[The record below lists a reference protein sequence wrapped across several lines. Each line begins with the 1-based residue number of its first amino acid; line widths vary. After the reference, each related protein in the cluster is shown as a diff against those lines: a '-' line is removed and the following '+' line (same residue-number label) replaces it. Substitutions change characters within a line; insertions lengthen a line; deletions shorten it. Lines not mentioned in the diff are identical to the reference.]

1 MKENDNTTGSA
12 GTSLEAGTVRT
23 SRESGNAMTA
33 RETGTAGVSRLDGTS
48 GASGDACTAG
58 TARLGNYGTE
68 EVADIVV
75 IGGGAAGMIAA
86 LTAKKAGKDLS
97 VVILEKMPRPGR
109 KILVTGKGRCN
120 LTNACDWDEFSL
132 HIHPKPNL
140 LKHAFRAFTPSD
152 TIAAFNAMGLDC
164 VTERGRR
171 VFPASMK
178 AMDVVDTLAGSLKR
192 SGVEIRCGLKVEKI
206 EKTPEGFFRIF
217 YTMACRR
224 SDIRE
229 RGNGCD
235 SPGGNCGIPGG
246 NGIPERSM
254 ITAKAVIL
262 ATGGLSYPGTGSE
275 GDGYPMATALGHKIV
290 PCFPSLT
297 ALRPSGYATS
307 RKLLEGI
314 HLKNVSLYLFI
325 NGSLAQEEFGE
336 LDFTDGGIEG
346 ALGFRV
352 SRKAVK
358 ALANGASVT
367 VRIDLKPALDENQLE
382 KKLGNVGM
390 LDGSKSH
397 TVSSIPVSILSS
409 LIPTSIAKAFAATNK
424 ANIKRYGLAA
434 SLKKWDFAIEGYTG
448 YERAVITAGGI
459 SDDEVNPKTMES
471 KLVPGLYFAGEILD
485 IDGDTGGYNLQIAWS
500 TGHAAGLAAGMAA
513 GLAAGK

>member
-1 MKENDNTTGSA
+1 MKENDNTTGRA
-12 GTSLEAGTVRT
+12 GTAQEAGRAGTPRLGCTVRASREAGTA
-23 SRESGNAMTA
+23 E
-33 RETGTAGVSRLDGTS
+33 VSRFGCTS
-48 GASGDACTAG
+48 GASGEAGTAG
-58 TARLGNYGTE
+58 TAQLGGTYGTE

-75 IGGGAAGMIAA
+75 IGGGAAGMMAA
-86 LTAKKAGKDLS
+86 LTAKKARKDLS

-224 SDIRE
+224 SDSPK

-235 SPGGNCGIPGG
+235 SQGGNNCGIQGG
-246 NGIPERSM
+246 NGIPKHSM

-297 ALRPSGYATS
+297 ALRPAGYATS

-390 LDGSKSH
+390 LDFSKSH
-397 TVSSIPVSILSS
+397 TASSIPVSILSS

-500 TGHAAGLAAGMAA
+500 TGHAAGLAAE
-513 GLAAGK
+513 LAAGK

>member
-1 MKENDNTTGSA
+1 MKENDNTTGRA
-12 GTSLEAGTVRT
+12 GTAQEAGR
-23 SRESGNAMTA
+23 
-33 RETGTAGVSRLDGTS
+33 
-48 GASGDACTAG
+48 AG
-58 TARLGNYGTE
+58 TARLGSYGTE

-75 IGGGAAGMIAA
+75 IGGGAAGMMAA

-206 EKTPEGFFRIF
+206 EKTPEGFFHIF
-217 YTMACRR
+217 YTMAGRR
-224 SDIRE
+224 SDI
-229 RGNGCD
+229 
-235 SPGGNCGIPGG
+235 PK
-246 NGIPERSM
+246 RSM

-275 GDGYPMATALGHKIV
+275 GDGYPMATDLGHKIV

-297 ALRPSGYATS
+297 ALRPAGYATS

-382 KKLGNVGM
+382 KKLGNAGM

-409 LIPTSIAKAFAATNK
+409 LIPTSIAKALAATNK

-500 TGHAAGLAAGMAA
+500 TGHAAGLAAG
-513 GLAAGK
+513 LAAGK

>member
-1 MKENDNTTGSA
+1 MKENDNTTGRA
-12 GTSLEAGTVRT
+12 GTAQEAGR
-23 SRESGNAMTA
+23 
-33 RETGTAGVSRLDGTS
+33 
-48 GASGDACTAG
+48 AG
-58 TARLGNYGTE
+58 TARLGSYGTE
-68 EVADIVV
+68 EGADIVV
-75 IGGGAAGMIAA
+75 IGGGAAGMMAA

-206 EKTPEGFFRIF
+206 EKTPEGFFHIF
-217 YTMACRR
+217 YTMAGRR
-224 SDIRE
+224 SDIPK
-229 RGNGCD
+229 RG
-235 SPGGNCGIPGG
+235 
-246 NGIPERSM
+246 M

-297 ALRPSGYATS
+297 ALRPAGYATS

-325 NGSLAQEEFGE
+325 NGSLVQEEFGE

-382 KKLGNVGM
+382 KKLGNAGM

-397 TVSSIPVSILSS
+397 TESSIPVSILSS

-500 TGHAAGLAAGMAA
+500 TGHAAGLAAG
-513 GLAAGK
+513 LAAGK

>member
-1 MKENDNTTGSA
+1 MKENDNTTGRA
-12 GTSLEAGTVRT
+12 GTARKAGTAGTPRLGCTVRASREAGTA
-23 SRESGNAMTA
+23 E
-33 RETGTAGVSRLDGTS
+33 VSRLGGTS
-48 GASGDACTAG
+48 GASGEAGTAG
-58 TARLGNYGTE
+58 TARLGSYGTE

-75 IGGGAAGMIAA
+75 IGGGAAGMMAA
-86 LTAKKAGKDLS
+86 LTTKKARKDLS

-178 AMDVVDTLAGSLKR
+178 AMDVVDTLTGSLKR

-217 YTMACRR
+217 YTMAGRR
-224 SDIRE
+224 PDIRE
-229 RGNGCD
+229 RGN
-235 SPGGNCGIPGG
+235 GIPGG
-246 NGIPERSM
+246 NGIPKHSM

-297 ALRPSGYATS
+297 ALRPAGYATS

-500 TGHAAGLAAGMAA
+500 TGHAAGLAAE
-513 GLAAGK
+513 LAAGK

>member
-1 MKENDNTTGSA
+1 MKENDNTTGTA
-12 GTSLEAGTVRT
+12 GTS
-23 SRESGNAMTA
+23 
-33 RETGTAGVSRLDGTS
+33 
-48 GASGDACTAG
+48 
-58 TARLGNYGTE
+58 RLGCTYGTE
-68 EVADIVV
+68 EVADMVV
-75 IGGGAAGMIAA
+75 IGGGAAGMMAA
-86 LTAKKAGKDLS
+86 LTAKKACKDLS

-132 HIHPKPNL
+132 HVHPKPNL
-140 LKHAFRAFTPSD
+140 LKHAFRAFTPSE

-217 YTMACRR
+217 YTMAGRR
-224 SDIRE
+224 SD
-229 RGNGCD
+229 
-235 SPGGNCGIPGG
+235 SPKHG
-246 NGIPERSM
+246 NGIPERGM

-297 ALRPSGYATS
+297 ALRPAGYATS

-358 ALANGASVT
+358 ALTNGASVT

-390 LDGSKSH
+390 LDGSESH

-424 ANIKRYGLAA
+424 TNIKRYGLAA

-500 TGHAAGLAAGMAA
+500 TGHAAGLAAG
-513 GLAAGK
+513 LAAGK

>member
-1 MKENDNTTGSA
+1 MKENDNTTGRA
-12 GTSLEAGTVRT
+12 GTSREAG
-23 SRESGNAMTA
+23 
-33 RETGTAGVSRLDGTS
+33 
-48 GASGDACTAG
+48 TAG
-58 TARLGNYGTE
+58 TAQLGGYGTE
-68 EVADIVV
+68 EGADIVV
-75 IGGGAAGMIAA
+75 IGGGAAGMMAA

-206 EKTPEGFFRIF
+206 EKTPEGFFHIF
-217 YTMACRR
+217 YTMAGRR
-224 SDIRE
+224 SD
-229 RGNGCD
+229 
-235 SPGGNCGIPGG
+235 
-246 NGIPERSM
+246 IPERSM

-297 ALRPSGYATS
+297 ALRPAGYATS

-382 KKLGNVGM
+382 KKLGNAGM

-409 LIPTSIAKAFAATNK
+409 LIPTSIAKALAATNK

-500 TGHAAGLAAGMAA
+500 TGHAAGLAAG
-513 GLAAGK
+513 LAAGK

>member
-1 MKENDNTTGSA
+1 MKENDNTTGRA
-12 GTSLEAGTVRT
+12 GTAQEAGR
-23 SRESGNAMTA
+23 
-33 RETGTAGVSRLDGTS
+33 
-48 GASGDACTAG
+48 AG
-58 TARLGNYGTE
+58 TARLGSYGTE

-75 IGGGAAGMIAA
+75 IGGGAAGMMAA

-206 EKTPEGFFRIF
+206 EKTPEGFFHIF
-217 YTMACRR
+217 YMMAGRR
-224 SDIRE
+224 SDSPKH
-229 RGNGCD
+229 GN
-235 SPGGNCGIPGG
+235 NCGIPGGSNCGIQGG
-246 NGIPERSM
+246 NGIPERGM

-297 ALRPSGYATS
+297 ALRPAGYATS

-358 ALANGASVT
+358 ALTNGASVT

-382 KKLGNVGM
+382 KKLGNASM
-390 LDGSKSH
+390 HDGCKSH
-397 TVSSIPVSILSS
+397 TASSIPVPILSS

-424 ANIKRYGLAA
+424 TNIKRYGLAA

-500 TGHAAGLAAGMAA
+500 TGHAAGLAAG
-513 GLAAGK
+513 LAAGK

>member
-1 MKENDNTTGSA
+1 MKENDNTTGRA
-12 GTSLEAGTVRT
+12 GTSREAG
-23 SRESGNAMTA
+23 
-33 RETGTAGVSRLDGTS
+33 
-48 GASGDACTAG
+48 TAG
-58 TARLGNYGTE
+58 TAQLGGYGTE
-68 EVADIVV
+68 EGADIVV
-75 IGGGAAGMIAA
+75 IGGGAAGMMAA

-132 HIHPKPNL
+132 HVHPKPNL
-140 LKHAFRAFTPSD
+140 LKHAFRAFTPSE

-206 EKTPEGFFRIF
+206 EKTPEGFFHIF
-217 YTMACRR
+217 YTMAGRR
-224 SDIRE
+224 S
-229 RGNGCD
+229 
-235 SPGGNCGIPGG
+235 
-246 NGIPERSM
+246 GIPERSM

-297 ALRPSGYATS
+297 ALRPAGYATS

-358 ALANGASVT
+358 ALTNGASVT

-382 KKLGNVGM
+382 KKLGNAGM

-409 LIPTSIAKAFAATNK
+409 LIPTSIAKALAATNK

-500 TGHAAGLAAGMAA
+500 TGHAAGLAAG
-513 GLAAGK
+513 LAAGK

>member
-1 MKENDNTTGSA
+1 MKENDNTTGRA
-12 GTSLEAGTVRT
+12 GTSRKAGTA
-23 SRESGNAMTA
+23 E
-33 RETGTAGVSRLDGTS
+33 VSRLGGT
-48 GASGDACTAG
+48 
-58 TARLGNYGTE
+58 YGTE

-75 IGGGAAGMIAA
+75 IGGGAAGMMAA
-86 LTAKKAGKDLS
+86 LTAKKARKDLS

-140 LKHAFRAFTPSD
+140 LKHAFRAFTSSD

-178 AMDVVDTLAGSLKR
+178 AMDVVDTLTGSLKR
-192 SGVEIRCGLKVEKI
+192 SGVEIRCGLKVKKI

-217 YTMACRR
+217 YTMSGRR
-224 SDIRE
+224 PDSPKL
-229 RGNGCD
+229 GNGCD
-235 SPGGNCGIPGG
+235 SQGGNNCGIPGGSNCGIPGG
-246 NGIPERSM
+246 NGIRERDM

-390 LDGSKSH
+390 LDVSKSH
-397 TVSSIPVSILSS
+397 TASSIPVSILSS

-459 SDDEVNPKTMES
+459 SDNEVNPKTMES

>member
-1 MKENDNTTGSA
+1 MKENDNTTGRA
-12 GTSLEAGTVRT
+12 GTAQEAGR
-23 SRESGNAMTA
+23 
-33 RETGTAGVSRLDGTS
+33 
-48 GASGDACTAG
+48 AG
-58 TARLGNYGTE
+58 TARLGSYGTE

-75 IGGGAAGMIAA
+75 IGGGAAGMMAA

-132 HIHPKPNL
+132 HVHPKPNL
-140 LKHAFRAFTPSD
+140 LKHAFRAFTPSE

-206 EKTPEGFFRIF
+206 EKTPGGFFHIF
-217 YTMACRR
+217 YTMAGRR
-224 SDIRE
+224 SDI
-229 RGNGCD
+229 
-235 SPGGNCGIPGG
+235 PK
-246 NGIPERSM
+246 RSM

-297 ALRPSGYATS
+297 ALRPAGYATS

-382 KKLGNVGM
+382 KKLGNAGM

-409 LIPTSIAKAFAATNK
+409 LIPTSIAKALAATNK

-500 TGHAAGLAAGMAA
+500 TGHAAGLAAG
-513 GLAAGK
+513 LAAGK

>member
-1 MKENDNTTGSA
+1 MKENDNTTGTA
-12 GTSLEAGTVRT
+12 GTSREAG
-23 SRESGNAMTA
+23 
-33 RETGTAGVSRLDGTS
+33 
-48 GASGDACTAG
+48 TAG
-58 TARLGNYGTE
+58 TAQLGGYGTE

-75 IGGGAAGMIAA
+75 IGGGAAGMMAA

-140 LKHAFRAFTPSD
+140 LKHAFRAFTPSE

-206 EKTPEGFFRIF
+206 EKTPEGFFHIF
-217 YTMACRR
+217 YMMAGSR
-224 SDIRE
+224 SDSPK
-229 RGNGCD
+229 RGN
-235 SPGGNCGIPGG
+235 NCGIPGGSNCGIPGGNGIQGG

-262 ATGGLSYPGTGSE
+262 ATGGLSCPGTGSE

-297 ALRPSGYATS
+297 ALRPAGYATS

-382 KKLGNVGM
+382 KKLGNAGM
-390 LDGSKSH
+390 LDDSKSH

-424 ANIKRYGLAA
+424 TNIKRYGLAA

-500 TGHAAGLAAGMAA
+500 TGHAAGLAAG
-513 GLAAGK
+513 LAAGK

>member
-1 MKENDNTTGSA
+1 MKENDNTTGRA
-12 GTSLEAGTVRT
+12 GTAQEAGT
-23 SRESGNAMTA
+23 
-33 RETGTAGVSRLDGTS
+33 AGASRLGCTS
-48 GASGDACTAG
+48 GASGYACTAG
-58 TARLGNYGTE
+58 TTQLGGTYGTE

-75 IGGGAAGMIAA
+75 IGGGAAGMMAA
-86 LTAKKAGKDLS
+86 LTAKKNRKDLS

-178 AMDVVDTLAGSLKR
+178 AMDVVDTLTGSLKC

-217 YTMACRR
+217 YTMAGRR
-224 SDIRE
+224 PDSPKL
-229 RGNGCD
+229 GNGCD
-235 SPGGNCGIPGG
+235 SQGGNNCGIPGGNNCGIPGGSNCGIPGG
-246 NGIPERSM
+246 NGIPKHSM

-424 ANIKRYGLAA
+424 ANIKHYGLAA

-513 GLAAGK
+513 GK

>member
-1 MKENDNTTGSA
+1 MKENDNTTGTA
-12 GTSLEAGTVRT
+12 GTSREAG
-23 SRESGNAMTA
+23 
-33 RETGTAGVSRLDGTS
+33 
-48 GASGDACTAG
+48 TAG
-58 TARLGNYGTE
+58 TAQLGGYGTE

-75 IGGGAAGMIAA
+75 IGGGAAGMMAA

-132 HIHPKPNL
+132 HIHPKQNL
-140 LKHAFRAFTPSD
+140 LKHAFRAFTPSE

-206 EKTPEGFFRIF
+206 EKTPEGFFHIF
-217 YTMACRR
+217 YTMAGRR
-224 SDIRE
+224 SDSPKH
-229 RGNGCD
+229 GNNCGI
-235 SPGGNCGIPGG
+235 PGGSNCGIPGG
-246 NGIPERSM
+246 NGIQGGNGIPERGM

-275 GDGYPMATALGHKIV
+275 GDGYPMATDLGHKIV

-297 ALRPSGYATS
+297 ALRPAGYATS

-314 HLKNVSLYLFI
+314 HLKNVSLHLFI

-382 KKLGNVGM
+382 KKLGNASM
-390 LDGSKSH
+390 HDGCKSH
-397 TVSSIPVSILSS
+397 TASSIPVPILSS

-500 TGHAAGLAAGMAA
+500 TGHAAGLAAG
-513 GLAAGK
+513 LAAGK

>member
-1 MKENDNTTGSA
+1 MQFTKNFPIGDGFSGEED
-12 GTSLEAGTVRT
+12 TVIRLFVQIRVEQGFACRN
-23 SRESGNAMTA
+23 RECVT
-33 RETGTAGVSRLDGTS
+33 VLDI
-48 GASGDACTAG
+48 D
-58 TARLGNYGTE
+58 LK
-68 EVADIVV
+68 VIV
-75 IGGGAAGMIAA
+75 G
-86 LTAKKAGKDLS
+86 
-97 VVILEKMPRPGR
+97 
-109 KILVTGKGRCN
+109 ILVR
-120 LTNACDWDEFSL
+120 
-132 HIHPKPNL
+132 I
-140 LKHAFRAFTPSD
+140 
-152 TIAAFNAMGLDC
+152 
-164 VTERGRR
+164 RGRHHLQ
-171 VFPASMK
+171 
-178 AMDVVDTLAGSLKR
+178 T
-192 SGVEIRCGLKVEKI
+192 EKVE
-206 EKTPEGFFRIF
+206 PPH
-217 YTMACRR
+217 A
-224 SDIRE
+224 
-229 RGNGCD
+229 
-235 SPGGNCGIPGG
+235 
-246 NGIPERSM
+246 
-254 ITAKAVIL
+254 
-262 ATGGLSYPGTGSE
+262 LSGK
-275 GDGYPMATALGHKIV
+275 L
-290 PCFPSLT
+290 PCP
-297 ALRPSGYATS
+297 
-307 RKLLEGI
+307 
-314 HLKNVSLYLFI
+314 FI

-500 TGHAAGLAAGMAA
+500 TGHAAGLAAE
-513 GLAAGK
+513 LAAGK

>member
-1 MKENDNTTGSA
+1 MKENDNTTGRA
-12 GTSLEAGTVRT
+12 GTAQEAGTVRT
-23 SRESGNAMTA
+23 ALEA
-33 RETGTAGVSRLDGTS
+33 GTAEVSRLGGTS
-48 GASGDACTAG
+48 GASGEAGTAG
-58 TARLGNYGTE
+58 TARLGSYGTE
-68 EVADIVV
+68 EGADIVV
-75 IGGGAAGMIAA
+75 IGGGAAGMMAA

-140 LKHAFRAFTPSD
+140 LKHAFRAFTPSN

-178 AMDVVDTLAGSLKR
+178 AMDVVDTLSGSLKR

-217 YTMACRR
+217 YMMAGRR

-235 SPGGNCGIPGG
+235 RPGGNNCGIQGG
-246 NGIPERSM
+246 NGIPKHSM

-336 LDFTDGGIEG
+336 LDFS
-346 ALGFRV
+346 FRV

-459 SDDEVNPKTMES
+459 SDNEVNPKTMES

-500 TGHAAGLAAGMAA
+500 TGHAAGLAAG
-513 GLAAGK
+513 LAAGK

>member
-1 MKENDNTTGSA
+1 MKENDNTTGRA
-12 GTSLEAGTVRT
+12 GTSREAG
-23 SRESGNAMTA
+23 
-33 RETGTAGVSRLDGTS
+33 
-48 GASGDACTAG
+48 TAG
-58 TARLGNYGTE
+58 TAQLGGYGTE
-68 EVADIVV
+68 EGADIVV
-75 IGGGAAGMIAA
+75 IGGGAAGMMAA

-140 LKHAFRAFTPSD
+140 LKHAFRAFTPSE

-178 AMDVVDTLAGSLKR
+178 AMDVVDTLTGSLKR

-206 EKTPEGFFRIF
+206 EKTPEGFFHIF
-217 YTMACRR
+217 YTMAGRR

-229 RGNGCD
+229 R
-235 SPGGNCGIPGG
+235 G

-275 GDGYPMATALGHKIV
+275 GDGYPMATDLGHKIV
-290 PCFPSLT
+290 PCFPSLA
-297 ALRPSGYATS
+297 ALRPAGYATS

-382 KKLGNVGM
+382 KKLGNAGM

-409 LIPTSIAKAFAATNK
+409 LIPTSIAKALAATNK

-500 TGHAAGLAAGMAA
+500 TGHAAGLAAG
-513 GLAAGK
+513 LAAGK

>member
-1 MKENDNTTGSA
+1 MKENDNTTGRA
-12 GTSLEAGTVRT
+12 GTAQEAGTVRT
-23 SRESGNAMTA
+23 ALEA
-33 RETGTAGVSRLDGTS
+33 GTAEVSRLGGTS
-48 GASGDACTAG
+48 GASGEAGTAG
-58 TARLGNYGTE
+58 TARLGSYGTE
-68 EVADIVV
+68 EGADIVV
-75 IGGGAAGMIAA
+75 IGGGAAGMMAA

-140 LKHAFRAFTPSD
+140 MKHAFRAFTPSN

-178 AMDVVDTLAGSLKR
+178 AMDVVDTLSGSLKR

-217 YTMACRR
+217 YMMAGRR

-235 SPGGNCGIPGG
+235 RPGGNNCGIPGG
-246 NGIPERSM
+246 NGIPKHSM

-390 LDGSKSH
+390 LDVSKSH
-397 TVSSIPVSILSS
+397 TASSIPVSILSS
-409 LIPTSIAKAFAATNK
+409 LIN
-424 ANIKRYGLAA
+424 
-434 SLKKWDFAIEGYTG
+434 
-448 YERAVITAGGI
+448 
-459 SDDEVNPKTMES
+459 EVNPKTMES

>member
-1 MKENDNTTGSA
+1 MKENDNTTGRA
-12 GTSLEAGTVRT
+12 GTAQEAGR
-23 SRESGNAMTA
+23 
-33 RETGTAGVSRLDGTS
+33 
-48 GASGDACTAG
+48 AG
-58 TARLGNYGTE
+58 TARLGSYGTE

-75 IGGGAAGMIAA
+75 IGGGAAGMMAA

-206 EKTPEGFFRIF
+206 EKTPEGFFHIF
-217 YTMACRR
+217 YTMAGRR
-224 SDIRE
+224 SDI
-229 RGNGCD
+229 
-235 SPGGNCGIPGG
+235 PK
-246 NGIPERSM
+246 RSM

-297 ALRPSGYATS
+297 ALRPAGYATS

-382 KKLGNVGM
+382 KKLGNAGM

-409 LIPTSIAKAFAATNK
+409 LIPTSIAKALAATNK

-500 TGHAAGLAAGMAA
+500 TGHAAGLAAG
-513 GLAAGK
+513 LAAGK

>member
-1 MKENDNTTGSA
+1 M
-12 GTSLEAGTVRT
+12 
-23 SRESGNAMTA
+23 M
-33 RETGTAGVSRLDGTS
+33 
-48 GASGDACTAG
+48 
-58 TARLGNYGTE
+58 
-68 EVADIVV
+68 
-75 IGGGAAGMIAA
+75 AA

-217 YTMACRR
+217 YTMAGRR
-224 SDIRE
+224 PDIRE

-235 SPGGNCGIPGG
+235 SPGGNNCGSPGGSNCGIPGG
-246 NGIPERSM
+246 NGIRERGM

-390 LDGSKSH
+390 ADGSKSH

-424 ANIKRYGLAA
+424 ANIKHYGLAA

-459 SDDEVNPKTMES
+459 SDNEVNPKTMES

-500 TGHAAGLAAGMAA
+500 TGHAAGLAAG
-513 GLAAGK
+513 LAAGK

>member
-1 MKENDNTTGSA
+1 MKENDNTTGRA
-12 GTSLEAGTVRT
+12 GTAQEAGR
-23 SRESGNAMTA
+23 
-33 RETGTAGVSRLDGTS
+33 
-48 GASGDACTAG
+48 AG
-58 TARLGNYGTE
+58 TARLGSYGTE

-75 IGGGAAGMIAA
+75 IGGGAAGMMAA

-171 VFPASMK
+171 IFPASMK

-206 EKTPEGFFRIF
+206 EKTPGGFFHIF
-217 YTMACRR
+217 YTMAGRR
-224 SDIRE
+224 SDSPE
-229 RGNGCD
+229 RG
-235 SPGGNCGIPGG
+235 
-246 NGIPERSM
+246 M

-275 GDGYPMATALGHKIV
+275 GDGYPMATDLGHKIV

-297 ALRPSGYATS
+297 ALRPAGYATS

-382 KKLGNVGM
+382 KKLGNAGM

-424 ANIKRYGLAA
+424 TNIKRYGLAA

-500 TGHAAGLAAGMAA
+500 TGHAAGLAAG
-513 GLAAGK
+513 LAAGK

>member
-1 MKENDNTTGSA
+1 MKENDNTTG
-12 GTSLEAGTVRT
+12 R
-23 SRESGNAMTA
+23 
-33 RETGTAGVSRLDGTS
+33 
-48 GASGDACTAG
+48 AG
-58 TARLGNYGTE
+58 TAREAGTAGGSQLGGTYGTE

-75 IGGGAAGMIAA
+75 IGGGAAGMMAA

-97 VVILEKMPRPGR
+97 VVIVEKMPRPGR

-206 EKTPEGFFRIF
+206 EKTPEGFFRII
-217 YTMACRR
+217 YTMAGRR
-224 SDIRE
+224 PDIRE

-235 SPGGNCGIPGG
+235 SPGGNNCGSPGGSNCGIPGG
-246 NGIPERSM
+246 NGIRERGM

-297 ALRPSGYATS
+297 ALRPAGYAIS

-314 HLKNVSLYLFI
+314 HLKNVSLHLFI
-325 NGSLAQEEFGE
+325 NGNLAQEEFGE

-390 LDGSKSH
+390 ADGSKSH

>member
-1 MKENDNTTGSA
+1 MKENDNTTGRA
-12 GTSLEAGTVRT
+12 GTAQEAGR
-23 SRESGNAMTA
+23 
-33 RETGTAGVSRLDGTS
+33 
-48 GASGDACTAG
+48 AG
-58 TARLGNYGTE
+58 TARLGSYGTE

-75 IGGGAAGMIAA
+75 IGGGAAGMMAA

-97 VVILEKMPRPGR
+97 IVILEKMPRPGR

-164 VTERGRR
+164 VIERGRR

-206 EKTPEGFFRIF
+206 EKTPEGFFHIF
-217 YTMACRR
+217 YTMAGRR
-224 SDIRE
+224 SD
-229 RGNGCD
+229 
-235 SPGGNCGIPGG
+235 
-246 NGIPERSM
+246 IPERSM

-297 ALRPSGYATS
+297 ALRPAGYATS

-336 LDFTDGGIEG
+336 LDFTNGGIEG

-358 ALANGASVT
+358 AWANGASVT

-382 KKLGNVGM
+382 KKLGNAGM

-409 LIPTSIAKAFAATNK
+409 LIPTSIAKALAATNK

-500 TGHAAGLAAGMAA
+500 TGHAAGLAAG
-513 GLAAGK
+513 LAAGK

>member
-1 MKENDNTTGSA
+1 MKENDNTTGRA
-12 GTSLEAGTVRT
+12 GTSREAG
-23 SRESGNAMTA
+23 
-33 RETGTAGVSRLDGTS
+33 
-48 GASGDACTAG
+48 TAG
-58 TARLGNYGTE
+58 TAQLGGYGTE
-68 EVADIVV
+68 EGADIVV
-75 IGGGAAGMIAA
+75 IGGGAAGMMAA

-206 EKTPEGFFRIF
+206 EKTPEGFFNIF
-217 YTMACRR
+217 YTMAGRR
-224 SDIRE
+224 SD
-229 RGNGCD
+229 
-235 SPGGNCGIPGG
+235 
-246 NGIPERSM
+246 IPERSM

-297 ALRPSGYATS
+297 ALRPAGYATS

-382 KKLGNVGM
+382 KKLGNAGM

-409 LIPTSIAKAFAATNK
+409 LIPTSIAKALAATNK

-500 TGHAAGLAAGMAA
+500 TGHAAGLAAG
-513 GLAAGK
+513 LAAGK

>member
-1 MKENDNTTGSA
+1 MKENDNTTGRA
-12 GTSLEAGTVRT
+12 GTSREAG
-23 SRESGNAMTA
+23 
-33 RETGTAGVSRLDGTS
+33 
-48 GASGDACTAG
+48 TAG
-58 TARLGNYGTE
+58 TAQLGGYGTE
-68 EVADIVV
+68 EGADIVV
-75 IGGGAAGMIAA
+75 IGGGAAGMMAA

-140 LKHAFRAFTPSD
+140 LKHAFRAFTPSE

-178 AMDVVDTLAGSLKR
+178 AMDVVDTLTGSLKR

-206 EKTPEGFFRIF
+206 EKTPEGFFHIF
-217 YTMACRR
+217 YTMAGRR

-229 RGNGCD
+229 R
-235 SPGGNCGIPGG
+235 G

-275 GDGYPMATALGHKIV
+275 GDGYPMATDLGHKIV

-297 ALRPSGYATS
+297 ALRPAGYATS

-382 KKLGNVGM
+382 KKLGNAGM

-409 LIPTSIAKAFAATNK
+409 LIPTSIAKALAATNK
-424 ANIKRYGLAA
+424 ANIKRHGLAA

-500 TGHAAGLAAGMAA
+500 TGHAAGLAAG
-513 GLAAGK
+513 LAAGK

>member
-1 MKENDNTTGSA
+1 MKENDNTTGRA
-12 GTSLEAGTVRT
+12 GTSREAG
-23 SRESGNAMTA
+23 
-33 RETGTAGVSRLDGTS
+33 
-48 GASGDACTAG
+48 TAG
-58 TARLGNYGTE
+58 TAQLGGYGTE
-68 EVADIVV
+68 EGADIVV
-75 IGGGAAGMIAA
+75 IGGGAAGMMAA

-140 LKHAFRAFTPSD
+140 LKHAFRAFTPSE

-178 AMDVVDTLAGSLKR
+178 AMDVVDTLTGSLKR

-206 EKTPEGFFRIF
+206 EKTPEGFFHIF
-217 YTMACRR
+217 YTMAGRR

-229 RGNGCD
+229 R
-235 SPGGNCGIPGG
+235 G

-275 GDGYPMATALGHKIV
+275 GDGYPMATDLGHKIV

-297 ALRPSGYATS
+297 ALRPAGYATS

-382 KKLGNVGM
+382 KKLGNAGM

-409 LIPTSIAKAFAATNK
+409 LIPTSIAKALAATNK

-500 TGHAAGLAAGMAA
+500 TGHAAGLAAG
-513 GLAAGK
+513 LAAGK

>member
-1 MKENDNTTGSA
+1 MKENDNTTGTA
-12 GTSLEAGTVRT
+12 GTAQKAGR
-23 SRESGNAMTA
+23 
-33 RETGTAGVSRLDGTS
+33 
-48 GASGDACTAG
+48 AG
-58 TARLGNYGTE
+58 TARLGSYGTE

-75 IGGGAAGMIAA
+75 IGGGAAGMMAA

-217 YTMACRR
+217 YMMAGRR
-224 SDIRE
+224 SD
-229 RGNGCD
+229 
-235 SPGGNCGIPGG
+235 
-246 NGIPERSM
+246 IPERSM

-297 ALRPSGYATS
+297 ALRPAGYATS

-382 KKLGNVGM
+382 KKLGNAGM

-409 LIPTSIAKAFAATNK
+409 LIPTSIAKALAATNK

-434 SLKKWDFAIEGYTG
+434 S
-448 YERAVITAGGI
+448 
-459 SDDEVNPKTMES
+459 
-471 KLVPGLYFAGEILD
+471 
-485 IDGDTGGYNLQIAWS
+485 
-500 TGHAAGLAAGMAA
+500 
-513 GLAAGK
+513 

>member
-1 MKENDNTTGSA
+1 MKENDNTTGRA
-12 GTSLEAGTVRT
+12 GTAQEAGR
-23 SRESGNAMTA
+23 
-33 RETGTAGVSRLDGTS
+33 
-48 GASGDACTAG
+48 AG
-58 TARLGNYGTE
+58 TARLGSYGTE

-75 IGGGAAGMIAA
+75 IGGGAAGMMAA

-132 HIHPKPNL
+132 HVHPKPNL

-206 EKTPEGFFRIF
+206 EKTPEGFFHIF
-217 YTMACRR
+217 YTMAGRR
-224 SDIRE
+224 SD
-229 RGNGCD
+229 N
-235 SPGGNCGIPGG
+235 PKHG

-297 ALRPSGYATS
+297 ALRPAGYATS

-382 KKLGNVGM
+382 KKLGNAGM

-409 LIPTSIAKAFAATNK
+409 LIPTSIAKALAATNK

-500 TGHAAGLAAGMAA
+500 TGHAAGLAAG
-513 GLAAGK
+513 LAAGK

>member
-1 MKENDNTTGSA
+1 MKENDNTTGRA
-12 GTSLEAGTVRT
+12 GTAQEAGR
-23 SRESGNAMTA
+23 
-33 RETGTAGVSRLDGTS
+33 
-48 GASGDACTAG
+48 AG
-58 TARLGNYGTE
+58 TARLGSYGTE

-75 IGGGAAGMIAA
+75 IGGGAAGMMAA

-206 EKTPEGFFRIF
+206 EKTPEGFFHIF
-217 YTMACRR
+217 YTMAGRR
-224 SDIRE
+224 SDSPK
-229 RGNGCD
+229 RG
-235 SPGGNCGIPGG
+235 
-246 NGIPERSM
+246 M

-297 ALRPSGYATS
+297 ALRPAGYATS

-382 KKLGNVGM
+382 KKLGNADM

-409 LIPTSIAKAFAATNK
+409 LIPTSIAKALAATNK